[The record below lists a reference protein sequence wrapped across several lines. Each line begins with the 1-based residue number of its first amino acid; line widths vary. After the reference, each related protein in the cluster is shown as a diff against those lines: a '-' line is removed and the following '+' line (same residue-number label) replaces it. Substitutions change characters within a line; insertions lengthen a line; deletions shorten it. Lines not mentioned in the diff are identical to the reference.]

1 MGGKAHFMRGPRTI
15 QRRLALFVLLPVA
28 LLLIGGGFAGFLY
41 ARNILLSQWK
51 EATTLKLQR
60 AAHLVDMRLSRP
72 KQLLAM
78 FHQAGGMLYA
88 QQLREL
94 VVRQLEQLE
103 GVTRVNLSWK
113 PPPPQGDAQPREGA
127 AGAMMMGGMMNDS
140 RGDRGV
146 MPAMPRTVGAGDM
159 QRMMEMG
166 SMPYRMADTVQFTM
180 PRYDPDQGGETVS
193 LISDIKDGSGR
204 IIGRLEIV
212 LRFDYLIDTIEA
224 TGWWR
229 NHKALLVDN
238 IGRVLAGNLPE
249 KHRRLADNGD
259 PLEQRTMYAIMAM
272 PYGTIFGRGFPP
284 GEISSFYKLQEAPWS
299 LVIIAPGREVLEP
312 ILHFRLHYLAVGAG
326 IILVILLLIRQAT
339 RGTAAAIREV
349 AAAAEQVA
357 TGHLGISL
365 PVKSRDEVGELTRS
379 FNRMVVQLEERARMK
394 TALNLA
400 MELQQNLLPGKTMS
414 VDRLKIAGSSLFC
427 DETGGDYYDFFR
439 FPELGPQRVVV
450 AVGDVSGHGVAAA
463 LLMATARALIRS
475 SVIHAPTLGQAVTQ
489 ANRLLCLDTAA
500 SGDFMTLL
508 LMVVDV
514 DTGRIRWVRA
524 GHDPAI
530 LYDPA
535 EDRFTEL
542 AGNGLALGVDENHEY
557 TEYSHNG
564 WGPDQILLITTDG
577 LWETQNPRGERFG
590 KGRLRQVLYRYR
602 DAPAEDIV
610 TAITEAVDR
619 FREGGVREDDLTLVV
634 LKQDSLGQPERKT
647 P

>member
-1 MGGKAHFMRGPRTI
+1 MRGPRTI

-28 LLLIGGGFAGFLY
+28 LLMIAGGFTGFLY

-60 AAHLVDMRLSRP
+60 AAHMVDMRLSRP
-72 KQLLAM
+72 KQLLGM

-88 QQLREL
+88 EQLREL
-94 VVRQLEQLE
+94 VIKQLERLE
-103 GVTRVNLSWK
+103 GVARVKLSWK
-113 PPPPQGDAQPREGA
+113 SPPVKGGGSLEQNGA
-127 AGAMMMGGMMNDS
+127 AMGGMMMGNMMNDPQTREKMMS
-140 RGDRGV
+140 G
-146 MPAMPRTVGAGDM
+146 MPAAMDTGDM

-166 SMPYRMADTVQFTM
+166 SMPYRMADKVQFTM
-180 PRYDPDQGGETVS
+180 PRYDPDQGGETIS
-193 LISDIKDGSGR
+193 LISDIKDEAGK

-249 KHRRLADNGD
+249 KHGRLAEDGD

-272 PYGTIFGRGFPP
+272 PYGTIFGKGFPP

-312 ILHFRLHYLAVGAG
+312 ILHFRLRYLAVGAG
-326 IILVILLLIRQAT
+326 FILVILVLIRQAT
-339 RGTAAAIREV
+339 RGTAASIRKVAGAAERV
-349 AAAAEQVA
+349 AAGQY
-357 TGHLGISL
+357 GISL

-400 MELQQNLLPGKTMS
+400 MELQQNLLPGKTMA
-414 VDRLKIAGSSLFC
+414 VDALKIAGSSLFC

-439 FPELGPQRVVV
+439 FPELGPDRVVV

-475 SVIHAPTLGQAVTQ
+475 SVICAETLGQAVTH
-489 ANRLLCLDTAA
+489 ANRLLCLDTAT

-508 LMVVDV
+508 LMVI
-514 DTGRIRWVRA
+514 DTRAGTIRWVRA

-542 AGNGLALGVDENHEY
+542 SGSGIALGVDENHVY
-557 TEYSHNG
+557 NEYSHNG
-564 WGPDQILLITTDG
+564 WGPNQILLITTDG
-577 LWETQNPRGERFG
+577 LWETQNPRGELFG
-590 KGRLRQVLYRYR
+590 KGRLRQVLYRHR
-602 DAPAEDIV
+602 DDTAEDIV
-610 TAITEAVDR
+610 SAITEAVDH
-619 FREGGVREDDLTLVV
+619 FRGDGAREDDLTLVV
-634 LKQDSLGQPERKT
+634 LKQEPPGRIGSRND
-647 P
+647 

>member
-1 MGGKAHFMRGPRTI
+1 MRGPRTI
-15 QRRLALFVLLPVA
+15 HRRLALFVLLPVA

-78 FHQAGGMLYA
+78 FHQAGGMRDA
-88 QQLREL
+88 RQLREL
-94 VVRQLEQLE
+94 VIRRLERLE
-103 GVTRVNLSWK
+103 GVTRVNLSWESATPRDVA
-113 PPPPQGDAQPREGA
+113 PPGDGAA
-127 AGAMMMGGMMNDS
+127 AGATMMGGMRDGRRRNM
-140 RGDRGV
+140 GI
-146 MPAMPRTVGAGDM
+146 MPAMPATVGADDM
-159 QRMMEMG
+159 QQMMEMG
-166 SMPYRMADTVQFTM
+166 NMPYRMADTVQFTM

-193 LISDIKDGSGR
+193 LISDIKDGAGK
-204 IIGRLEIV
+204 IVGRLEIV

-249 KHRRLADNGD
+249 KHRRLADDGD
-259 PLEQRTMYAIMAM
+259 PLEQRTMYAIMSM

-349 AAAAEQVA
+349 AAAAEKVA
-357 TGHLGISL
+357 AGRLGISL

-414 VDRLKIAGSSLFC
+414 VNRLEIAGSSLFC
-427 DETGGDYYDFFR
+427 DETGGDYYDYFR
-439 FPELGPQRVVV
+439 FPELGPQKVVV

-475 SVIHAPTLGQAVTQ
+475 SVIHSPTLGRAVTH

-500 SGDFMTLL
+500 GGDFMTLL
-508 LMVVDV
+508 LMVIDV
-514 DTGRIRWVRA
+514 EKDRINWVRA

-535 EDRFTEL
+535 EDRFIEL
-542 AGNGLALGVDENHEY
+542 AGSGLALGVDENHEY
-557 TEYSHNG
+557 TEYIHNG

-577 LWETQNPRGERFG
+577 LWETQNPRGARFG
-590 KGRLRQVLYRYR
+590 KGRLRQVLYRHR
-602 DAPAEDIV
+602 NAPAEKIV
-610 TAITEAVDR
+610 AAITAAVDR
-619 FREGGVREDDLTLVV
+619 FREDGVREDDLTLVV
-634 LKQDSLGQPERKT
+634 LKQEPPAQPERKKLS
-647 P
+647 

>member
-1 MGGKAHFMRGPRTI
+1 
-15 QRRLALFVLLPVA
+15 
-28 LLLIGGGFAGFLY
+28 
-41 ARNILLSQWK
+41 
-51 EATTLKLQR
+51 
-60 AAHLVDMRLSRP
+60 
-72 KQLLAM
+72 M
-78 FHQAGGMLYA
+78 FHQARGMLYA
-88 QQLREL
+88 EQLREL
-94 VVRQLEQLE
+94 VIRQMEQLQ

-113 PPPPQGDAQPREGA
+113 SPPPQESGSAGENGDT
-127 AGAMMMGGMMNDS
+127 MGGMMNDPQARS
-140 RGDRGV
+140 RMMSA
-146 MPAMPRTVGAGDM
+146 MPAAMDDGDM

-193 LISDIKDGSGR
+193 LISEIKDGTGK
-204 IIGRLEIV
+204 IIGRLEVV

-238 IGRVLAGNLPE
+238 IGRVLSGNLPE
-249 KHRRLADNGD
+249 KHGRLAEDGD

-272 PYGTIFGRGFPP
+272 PYGTIFGKGFPP
-284 GEISSFYKLQEAPWS
+284 SEISSFYKLQEAPWS

-326 IILVILLLIRQAT
+326 FILVILVLIRQAT
-339 RGTAAAIREV
+339 RGTAAAIRKVAGAAERV
-349 AAAAEQVA
+349 AAGQY
-357 TGHLGISL
+357 GISL

-379 FNRMVVQLEERARMK
+379 FNRMVIQLEERARMK

-400 MELQQNLLPGKTMS
+400 MELQQNLLPGETMA
-414 VDRLKIAGSSLFC
+414 VDALKIAGSSLFC

-439 FPELGPQRVVV
+439 LPELGQDRVVV

-475 SVIHAPTLGQAVTQ
+475 SVIYAETLGQAVTH

-508 LMVVDV
+508 LMVINVRS
-514 DTGRIRWVRA
+514 GKIHWVRA

-530 LYDPA
+530 LYDPV

-542 AGNGLALGVDENHEY
+542 SGSGIALGVDESHEY

-564 WGPDQILLITTDG
+564 WGPNQILLITTDG
-577 LWETQNPRGERFG
+577 LWETQSPRGERFG
-590 KGRLRQVLYRYR
+590 KGRLRQVLYQHR

-610 TAITEAVDR
+610 SAITEAVDR
-619 FREGGVREDDLTLVV
+619 FRENGVREDDLTLVV
-634 LKQDSLGQPERKT
+634 LKQEDTGRVKT
-647 P
+647 VEEKKIS

>member
-1 MGGKAHFMRGPRTI
+1 MHGPRTI

-28 LLLIGGGFAGFLY
+28 LLLIAGGFAGFLY

-113 PPPPQGDAQPREGA
+113 SEPPQVGVSPQEG
-127 AGAMMMGGMMNDS
+127 GTGMGGMMMGRMMNDPRQRTEMMS
-140 RGDRGV
+140 T
-146 MPAMPRTVGAGDM
+146 MPGTMDADDM

-193 LISDIKDGSGR
+193 LISDIKNAKGE
-204 IIGRLEIV
+204 IIGRLEVV

-249 KHRRLADNGD
+249 KHGRLAEDGD

-272 PYGTIFGRGFPP
+272 PYGTIFGEGFPP

-349 AAAAEQVA
+349 AAAAEKVA
-357 TGHLGISL
+357 AGQYGISL
-365 PVKSRDEVGELTRS
+365 PVKSRDEVGELTRR
-379 FNRMVVQLEERARMK
+379 FNRMVIQLEERARMK

-400 MELQQNLLPGKTMS
+400 MELQQNLLPGKTMA
-414 VDRLKIAGSSLFC
+414 VGALKIAGSSLFC

-439 FPELGPQRVVV
+439 IPELGSDRVVV

-475 SVIHAPTLGQAVTQ
+475 SVIHAQTLGQAVTQ

-508 LMVVDV
+508 LMMIDV
-514 DTGRIRWVRA
+514 PGGKIRWVRA
-524 GHDPAI
+524 GHDPAV

-542 AGNGLALGVDENHEY
+542 AGSGIALGIDENHVY

-564 WGPDQILLITTDG
+564 WGPNQILLITTDG

-590 KGRLRQVLYRYR
+590 KGRLRQVLYQHR
-602 DAPAEDIV
+602 DAPAEAIV
-610 TAITEAVDR
+610 SAITEAVDR
-619 FREGGVREDDLTLVV
+619 FRENGVREDDLTLVV
-634 LKQDSLGQPERKT
+634 LKQETPGRLEIEERKIS
-647 P
+647 